1 MIMKYEMFKLM
12 PVSVH
17 AGGGWEGH
25 VFLVIRKKKKEDTE
39 LIETTNLNLY
49 DGIEN
54 VFELHGSANKKEVL
68 SIITK
73 KLQYVQNEGLI
84 IPLSEI
90 RESEPISSAS
100 EFLKPINQE
109 LFNYFSEKN
118 SLLSGR
124 EE

>member
-1 MIMKYEMFKLM
+1 MKYEMFNLM

-25 VFLVIRKKKKEDTE
+25 VFLIIRKKKEDKE
-39 LIETTNLNLY
+39 LIEMTSNLY

-54 VFELHGSANKKEVL
+54 LFELHGSANKKEVL

-73 KLQYVQNEGLI
+73 KLLYVQKEGLI

-118 SLLSGR
+118 SLLSAL